1 MVKHSSSSQTL
12 VILNHILMVLIILG
26 LLFLAISMI
35 RAFQPMTKIQ
45 AVVMDQKDLV
55 CPTKEV
61 GLCMGVAY
69 TYQSVDYTQ
78 RFILPSSHKPKVGGF
93 IDVYIDRNKPEE
105 ASLNPPLYR
114 NLGAGIFLLVI
125 DVLILS
131 ICVIQ
136 MSPRSD

>member
-45 AVVMDQKDLV
+45 AVVMDQKDLI

-61 GLCMGVAY
+61 GLCVGVAY

-78 RFILPSSHKPKVGGF
+78 RFILPSSHKHKVGGF
-93 IDVYIDRNKPEE
+93 INVYIDCNKPEE
-105 ASLNPPLYR
+105 ASLDPPLYR
-114 NLGAGIFLLVI
+114 HLGAGIFLLVI